1 MAKVRL
7 YHATP
12 MENLGGIMA
21 EGIKPFFGCVYA
33 STNMDTAAKWM
44 MFTRMWSREIVVL
57 PFYKEES
64 EIEIGYDHSPIMLN
78 IIGADPE
85 GASYTCDAVAAEDIL
100 FDQAYKYENP
110 HFNQAALDMREE
122 QLKKMEER
130 KNGLE

>member
-1 MAKVRL
+1 MARVRL

-33 STNMDTAAKWM
+33 STNQETAARWI
-44 MFTRMWSREIVVL
+44 MFTRMWSKEVVVL

-64 EIEIGYDHSPIMLN
+64 EIEPGWDHSPVMLN

-100 FDQAYKYENP
+100 FDQAWKYQNP
-110 HFNQAALDMREE
+110 HFNQAALDMRNE
-122 QLKKMEER
+122 QLEER
-130 KNGLE
+130 KNGRKSE